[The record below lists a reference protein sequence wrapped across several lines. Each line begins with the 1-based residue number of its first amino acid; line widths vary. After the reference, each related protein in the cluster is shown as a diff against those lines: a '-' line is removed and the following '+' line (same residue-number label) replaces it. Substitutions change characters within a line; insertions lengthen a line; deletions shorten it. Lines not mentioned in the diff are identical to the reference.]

1 MKLSRVLLPFLF
13 LASLGLHAQTP
24 VAPPV
29 AAPVAA
35 APKVEPEPPLQWH
48 DVTKWGVEGRAWT
61 DMEREG
67 WFDRLPKAA
76 NGKVTEKVW
85 GAQPQQRR

>member
-1 MKLSRVLLPFLF
+1 MLKLPRLTALLIVFGSAA
-13 LASLGLHAQTP
+13 LAPLAPLHAQTP
-24 VAPPV
+24 AAPPAAAPVV
-29 AAPVAA
+29 AAPQA
-35 APKVEPEPPLQWH
+35 EPEPALQWH

-76 NGKVTEKVW
+76 NGKVT
-85 GAQPQQRR
+85 